1 MKISIDTSKNI
12 LKIFGIIGIIF
23 GILTLLGGL
32 LVLLGGS
39 ILAGIISIFGEV
51 LGSLAGGIAVIAALS
66 IILSGVVTLLE
77 GIFSVNA
84 SKNENKIM
92 PAWIFAIL
100 GLISAIL
107 GLISAII
114 GMFSESGAE
123 ASTLISPV
131 LTLIINGSVF
141 MAANTIKKSR

>member
-1 MKISIDTSKNI
+1 MSIETSKKI
-12 LKIFGIIGIIF
+12 LKVVGIIGIIF
-23 GILTLLGGL
+23 GILTLLGGVF
-32 LVLLGGS
+32 VLLGGG
-39 ILAGIISIFGEV
+39 ILAGLVSIFGET

-66 IILSGVVTLLE
+66 IILSGTITLLE

-84 SKNENKIM
+84 SKDENKIM

-107 GLISAII
+107 GVIAAIM

-123 ASTLISPV
+123 ASSLIGPL
-131 LTLIINGSVF
+131 LTLLINGSVF